1 MDKWKLEYRQE
12 TESWLDKLTK
22 DQLKS
27 VAKELK
33 LLELCGNELR
43 LPHSKSLGNGLFE
56 LRERNYGYRIYYT
69 FANNSKIVLLNAGNK
84 SSQQRDIKNSR
95 SRLAS
100 LKNKTR
106 GGYCEDK
113 KL

>member
-1 MDKWKLEYRQE
+1 MNKWKLEYKQE
-12 TESWLDKLTK
+12 TESWLNKLTK

-69 FANNSKIVLLNAGNK
+69 FVNNGKIILLNAGNK

-100 LKNKTR
+100 LKKDMR
-106 GGYCEDK
+106 GYYEDQK
-113 KL
+113 FL